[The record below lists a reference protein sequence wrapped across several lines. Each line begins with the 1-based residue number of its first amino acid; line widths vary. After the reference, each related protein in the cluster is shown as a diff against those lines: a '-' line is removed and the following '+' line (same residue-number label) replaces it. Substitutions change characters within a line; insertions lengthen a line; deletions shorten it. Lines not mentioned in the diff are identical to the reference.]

1 MLTDQLFD
9 AIRVVIEGQLCK
21 VALNSKEFLT
31 FDECVQYTALS
42 PNFLRQQVQCGLPCY
57 KLGGRRTFFKRKE
70 VDAWVL
76 KNRVELGGEH
86 E

>member
-9 AIRVVIEGQLCK
+9 EIKCVIENQLCK

-42 PNFLRQQVQCGLPCY
+42 PNFLRQQVRDGLPCY
-57 KLGGRRTFFKRKE
+57 KLGGRRTFTE

-76 KNRVELGGEH
+76 KNRVDLGDEH